1 MLHLLFF
8 VTKEEKFIRAN
19 KSTIK
24 MIACFKALC
33 FVCEGVSEGVV
44 YIALDDCIYMLYY
57 FFCIE
62 GLMSNVLLCKRP
74 CIHSHRFYEK
84 TVMCVIFSQAKLL
97 LTFKVSY
104 VDKNHRM
111 LACLK
116 HFLFLR
122 RKKANNA
129 AFSSYSL

>member
-44 YIALDDCIYMLYY
+44 YIALDDCIYMYIY
-57 FFCIE
+57 
-62 GLMSNVLLCKRP
+62 
-74 CIHSHRFYEK
+74 
-84 TVMCVIFSQAKLL
+84 VIL
-97 LTFKVSY
+97 
-104 VDKNHRM
+104 
-111 LACLK
+111 
-116 HFLFLR
+116 LFL
-122 RKKANNA
+122 
-129 AFSSYSL
+129 Y